1 MPLTRE
7 NVLRLW
13 ASEEYKKLSRK
24 LIEQSSGDLLQY
36 THVRKNITNPDIV
49 LIDELEY
56 TVEEIIEF
64 LDSIMEPFKKLK
76 SKERKYFR
84 GDTNLIPNTS
94 CMKENYISVSKNIE
108 DAIAFIDNPSK
119 SFLSEVTIDSNVKCV
134 QVGVE
139 GELLLEHGCLWEVKS
154 QNFTTKVDGVKYKTI
169 KVHIH
174 PPNSYNNDSKY
185 PACSLLKSK
194 KINKS
199 VLSKTKT
206 KTNTKT
212 KTKMS
217 VSKRLRPF
225 YQAYVE
231 EAQLMSESEN
241 ENNFLD
247 TITHM
252 NNISNQQKRK
262 FYQKVKSR
270 NNLNQNTNLNSNS
283 NSSKGVFGKKRKS
296 KKKRVKR
303 ILSSP

>member
-24 LIEQSSGDLLQY
+24 LIEQSSGDLHQY
-36 THVRKNITNPDIV
+36 IHLRSNITNPDTV
-49 LIDELEY
+49 LIDDTEY

-64 LDSIMEPFKKLK
+64 LDSIMKPFNKLK
-76 SKERKYFR
+76 NKEIKYFR
-84 GDTNLIPNTS
+84 GDTNLIPNKS

-108 DAIAFIDNPSK
+108 DAITFIDNPSK
-119 SFLSEVTIDSNVKCV
+119 SFLSEITIDSNVKCV

-154 QNFTTKVDGVKYKTI
+154 HNFTTEVDGLKYKTI
-169 KVHIH
+169 RVHIH
-174 PPNSYNNDSKY
+174 PPNSSTKNNSKY

-199 VLSKTKT
+199 VSSKTNT
-206 KTNTKT
+206 KTNTKR
-212 KTKMS
+212 S
-217 VSKRLRPF
+217 VSKRLTPF

-231 EAQLMSESEN
+231 EAKLMSESEN

-247 TITHM
+247 MVLHM
-252 NNISNQQKRK
+252 NDISNQQKRK
-262 FYQKVKSR
+262 YYQKVKSHR
-270 NNLNQNTNLNSNS
+270 NSNQNTNSNS
-283 NSSKGVFGKKRKS
+283 NSNSNKGVFGKKRKS
-296 KKKRVKR
+296 KKKRVK
-303 ILSSP
+303 IKLSSS